1 MTGRIFDLLAMK
13 YKGNWDDIYG
23 AIKRKEP
30 IDDMAFTDLLATLK
44 ANAITIIDKT
54 IPTISNKPTSPVCPF
69 YYGDLSLLD
78 HPQETVAFIG
88 SRKPANTER
97 RWRASSSPT

>member
-1 MTGRIFDLLAMK
+1 MTGRDILIYLAMK

-44 ANAITIIDKT
+44 ANTITIIDKNY
-54 IPTISNKPTSPVCPF
+54 PDHLKQAHKPPFVLF

-78 HPQETVAFIG
+78 HPQETVAFI
-88 SRKPANTER
+88 
-97 RWRASSSPT
+97 